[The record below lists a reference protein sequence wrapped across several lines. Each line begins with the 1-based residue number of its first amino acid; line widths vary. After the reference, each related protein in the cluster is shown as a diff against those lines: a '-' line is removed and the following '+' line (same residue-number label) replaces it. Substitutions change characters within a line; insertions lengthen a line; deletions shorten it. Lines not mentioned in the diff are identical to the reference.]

1 MLEVIE
7 IQSETETR
15 TRRKSGGRHRR
26 ASGVRCQAAEA
37 PPSAPLTRM
46 QLRRRNRRAS
56 GVRRQA
62 AETPPSAPLT
72 RVQLRHRNRQ
82 IKLNTGKI
90 QPRVPLI
97 AVAAALL
104 IITVVLFLPP
114 YVGMEDNGDFARVT
128 YGEGLYDLP
137 QNSELLYNGYFI
149 KEYGTMQYYNE
160 YTNTVYSSQSIFIK
174 PAILL
179 DKLFTGNDAIFDLRF
194 LAAVLT
200 VYFLATLY
208 FLVDYL
214 THRLTLVSSLLITAL
229 CVIVFVDTGYTAYF
243 NSFYAEPVAYI
254 SLMACITCALLY
266 ADDRYNKF
274 ILLGGFLLNGMVLTF
289 SKQQFAP
296 IGALLGLLTLFFYL
310 KAQGRLFKWMI
321 ALSSCIL
328 VVTGIFTYLLISTDF
343 TNINL
348 YHSMTRGVMMTSDN
362 PPKTLASFDIQ
373 RQYELLD
380 GTIYFDKYPE
390 IDPEDPLLQE
400 DFYSHY
406 NIFSIVKYY
415 AAHPDAFAEML
426 KLAAKSAYQNR
437 PSMGNY
443 EYASGYPPNTIAPEF
458 SLHSTLKVNYTPKT
472 LGYIVIWMIVVLV
485 LLRKE
490 RLKQIIVGGLIV
502 IGLSQIVVS
511 LIGAGDA
518 DLAKH
523 IFLYNAAYD
532 VVNVIVFAHIVRYFD
547 IKYRKKKKLATDAE
561 LAKEQLEIEEAVYKN
576 T

>member
-1 MLEVIE
+1 MDGIE

-15 TRRKSGGRHRR
+15 TRRASGGLHRR
-26 ASGVRCQAAEA
+26 AAGVRCQAAETPPRA
-37 PPSAPLTRM
+37 PSLRVR
-46 QLRRRNRRAS
+46 LRRQNRRI
-56 GVRRQA
+56 
-62 AETPPSAPLT
+62 E
-72 RVQLRHRNRQ
+72 
-82 IKLNTGKI
+82 LNAGKI
-90 QPRVPLI
+90 QPMVPL
-97 AVAAALL
+97 ATVAAALM
-104 IITVVLFLPP
+104 IITAVLFLPP

-137 QNSELLYNGYFI
+137 ENSELLYNGYFI
-149 KEYGTMQYYNE
+149 KEYGIMQYYNE
-160 YTNTVYSSQSIFIK
+160 YSNTVYSSQSIFIK
-174 PAILL
+174 PAMLL
-179 DKLFTGNDAIFDLRF
+179 DKLFTGNDAVFDLRF
-194 LAAVLT
+194 LAAILT
-200 VYFLATLY
+200 LYFLAALY

-214 THRLTLVSSLLITAL
+214 THRLTLVSSLLIAAV
-229 CVIVFVDTGYTAYF
+229 CVAVFVDTGYTAYF

-274 ILLGGFLLNGMVLTF
+274 ILLGGFLLSGMILTF

-296 IGALLGLLTLFFYL
+296 VGVLLGFLGLFFYL
-310 KAQGRLFKWMI
+310 KAKGRLFKWMI
-321 ALSSCIL
+321 ALTSCAL
-328 VVTGIFTYLLISTDF
+328 VVSGILTYLLISTDF

-348 YHSMTRGVMMTSDN
+348 YHSMTRGVLMTSDD
-362 PPKTLASFDIQ
+362 PPETLASFDIQ

-415 AAHPDAFAEML
+415 AAHPDTFAEML

-443 EYASGYPPNTIAPEF
+443 EYASGYPPNTIAQAF
-458 SLHSTLKVNYTPKT
+458 SLHSTLKANYTPKT
-472 LGYIVIWMIVVLV
+472 LGYIVIWMAVVLV
-485 LLRKE
+485 LLRKK
-490 RLKQIIVGGLIV
+490 RLRQIIVGGLIV

-532 VVNVIVFAHIVRYFD
+532 VVNVILFACVVRYFD
-547 IKYRKKKKLATDAE
+547 DKYRAKKQHDDEL
-561 LAKEQLEIEEAVYKN
+561 LAKEQMEIEEAVYKN

>member
-1 MLEVIE
+1 M
-7 IQSETETR
+7 T
-15 TRRKSGGRHRR
+15 
-26 ASGVRCQAAEA
+26 A
-37 PPSAPLTRM
+37 
-46 QLRRRNRRAS
+46 
-56 GVRRQA
+56 
-62 AETPPSAPLT
+62 
-72 RVQLRHRNRQ
+72 
-82 IKLNTGKI
+82 GKI
-90 QPRVPLI
+90 QSKVPL
-97 AVAAALL
+97 ATVVVALA
-104 IITVVLFLPP
+104 IIMVVLFLPP

-128 YGEGLYDLP
+128 YGQGLYDLP

-149 KEYGTMQYYNE
+149 KDYGIMQYYNE
-160 YTNTVYSSQSIFIK
+160 YSNTVYSSQFIFIQ

-179 DKLFTGNDAIFDLRF
+179 DKLFTGNDDVFDLRF
-194 LAAVLT
+194 LAAILT
-200 VYFLATLY
+200 VYFLAVLY

-214 THRLTLVSSLLITAL
+214 THRLTLVSSLLIAAF
-229 CVIVFVDTGYTAYF
+229 CVVIFVDTGYTAYF

-266 ADDRYNKF
+266 AEDRYNKF
-274 ILLGGFLLNGMVLTF
+274 LLLGGFLLNGMILTF

-296 IGALLGLLTLFFYL
+296 IGVLLGILALFFYL

-321 ALSSCIL
+321 ALSSCAL

-348 YHSMTRGVMMTSDN
+348 YHSMTRGVLMTSED
-362 PPKTLASFDIQ
+362 PPETLESFDIES
-373 RQYELLD
+373 QYELLD

-390 IDPEDPLLQE
+390 IDPEDELLQE

-406 NIFSIVKYY
+406 NVVSIVEYY
-415 AAHPDAFAEML
+415 AGHPDKFAEML

-443 EYASGYPPNTIAPEF
+443 EYESGNPPNTIAEVF

-472 LGYIVIWMIVVLV
+472 LGYIVIWLIVALA
-485 LLRKE
+485 LLHKR
-490 RLKQIIVGGLIV
+490 RLKQIIVGGLII
-502 IGLSQIVVS
+502 IGLSQIIVS

-523 IFLYNAAYD
+523 IFLYNAACD
-532 VVNVIVFAHIVRYFD
+532 VVNVILFAHVVRYFD
-547 IKYRKKKKLATDAE
+547 NKYRARKQRRTAVQP
-561 LAKEQLEIEEAVYKN
+561 EQLEIEEAIYKN